1 MRILTFRLLQLLAP
15 SPPQLLS
22 REFAVPVLYHSQLGG
37 HHFDADDHNCDG
49 DGNGKGDGNVYGNGD
64 SNNNDRI

>member
-22 REFAVPVLYHSQLGG
+22 REFAVPVLYHSQLGH
-37 HHFDADDHNCDG
+37 HHFDDDNCDG
-49 DGNGKGDGNVYGNGD
+49 NGNGKGEGNVYGNGD
-64 SNNNDRI
+64 GDNNDRI